1 MILVGMKESCGTFT
15 DKKSKEPIDYHNVV
29 MYVSDEITGKD
40 VVGSFGSSVQEI
52 KVKGAFLDSAFGGH
66 FQGLQAYEKY
76 LGTEIKVR
84 YSMTISKTAI
94 TLSLWKISPK
104 RQRLS
109 DYGRRN
115 NCLLR
120 A

>member
-15 DKKSKEPIDYHNVV
+15 DKKTKEPIDYHNVV

-76 LGTEIKVR
+76 LGTEIKVF
-84 YSMTISKTAI
+84 YDNFKNCNYIVFMEDI
-94 TLSLWKISPK
+94 PK
-104 RQRLS
+104 KAKAVS
-109 DYGRRN
+109 
-115 NCLLR
+115 
-120 A
+120 